1 MKLDRVHGFWNL
13 SYSFYSM
20 HVLNVLM
27 VNEDHQD
34 HLDKVMVSIYS
45 SLVFWLHIMV
55 RLKVHDCQD
64 YQDMDYN
71 FFLQVED
78 SFNSN
83 ELVIYSLH
91 PIILVLLLNFVLS
104 YYLFRHSLRIKSF
117 IFLNF

>member
-1 MKLDRVHGFWNL
+1 
-13 SYSFYSM
+13 M
-20 HVLNVLM
+20 HVLNALM
-27 VNEDHQD
+27 VNED

-55 RLKVHDCQD
+55 RLKVHHDCQD

-83 ELVIYSLH
+83 ELVIHGLH

>member
-1 MKLDRVHGFWNL
+1 
-13 SYSFYSM
+13 M

-27 VNEDHQD
+27 VNED

-78 SFNSN
+78 SLNSN
-83 ELVIYSLH
+83 ELVIHSLL
-91 PIILVLLLNFVLS
+91 PIILVLLLINFNLSLS
-104 YYLFRHSLRIKSF
+104 YYLFRHSLR
-117 IFLNF
+117 